1 MKKRLA
7 LVLISSGIIFASA
20 FGATS
25 ASWAVT
31 DNADKF
37 GIKIGVNVPPT
48 KEAGYYFK
56 WNDGEEVKLGEKVDT
71 ELKTTVNVSTTGEQN
86 FVVYDEK
93 DVEVDS
99 GSITLDIPGDYSF
112 CFKNGET
119 YSGGPTDHTYMY
131 YSIYYTDN
139 NGWGQSNISCYLY
152 NKTTNNGWP
161 GNSDYSV
168 TWAKTDEFGK
178 EVYKITPNA
187 NLYAQEGSN
196 IIFSNKG
203 NDQTIDIDLCGAV
216 SETNKTG
223 FYISNLGTTIT
234 LDTSA
239 LSWWTDAN
247 AKTYAY
253 VFKGGTNAWIPM
265 NVDPNNSKLFISNII
280 DLSKYDTVIFVRCDP
295 AKTPDWS
302 AKWNQTVNI
311 SLPQCVSAKIAL
323 TSNKDGDNYKCG
335 DYYEKK
341 NGLGTYTYTP
351 AE

>member
-1 MKKRLA
+1 MKKRFSIILF
-7 LVLISSGIIFASA
+7 SSAVICATA

-25 ASWAVT
+25 AKWAVT
-31 DNADKF
+31 DTADSF
-37 GIKIGVNVPPT
+37 GLKVSIDVPPA
-48 KEAGYYFK
+48 KDEGYYLK
-56 WNDGEEVKLGEKVDT
+56 WNGGEEIKLGEKVDT
-71 ELKTTVNVSTTGEQN
+71 ELKTKVSVTTTGEQG
-86 FVVYDEK
+86 FVICDETDK
-93 DVEVDS
+93 EIDS
-99 GSITLDIPGDYSF
+99 GSITLDIPGEYSF

-139 NGWGQSNISCYLY
+139 NGWGQSNISCYLF
-152 NKTTNNGWP
+152 NDKTNNGWP
-161 GNSDYSV
+161 GNSDYTV
-168 TWAKTDEFGK
+168 EWVKTDEYGK

-196 IIFSNKG
+196 IVFSNKG

-253 VFKGGTNAWIPM
+253 AFKGDTTSWIPM
-265 NVDPNNSKLFISNII
+265 TVDPNNNKVFISNNI
-280 DLSKYDTVIFVRCDP
+280 DLTKYDTVIFVRCDP
-295 AKTPDWS
+295 NQSPSWS
-302 AKWNQTVNI
+302 AKWNQTVNVP
-311 SLPQCVSAKIAL
+311 LPTAVSAKISL
-323 TSNKDGDNYKCG
+323 TDNKDGDNYKCG
-335 DYYEKK
+335 DFYEMK
-341 NGLGTYTYTP
+341 NGIGTYTFTP
-351 AE
+351 DE